1 MFIIFQ
7 TKPDGLCLVRAIL
20 SQVVHHREMYPPDM
34 CLRQIALQLV
44 REPYKY
50 YKYVEQELLETGE
63 SYDSYCYN
71 IFHNQVWGDDL
82 IAAVLGDMWNLAISI
97 VTPVLLHPLH
107 LFHMKKEPDVV
118 IVANGGSWMSREK

>member
-1 MFIIFQ
+1 M
-7 TKPDGLCLVRAIL
+7 RAIL
-20 SQVVHHREMYPPDM
+20 SQVVHHHEMYPPDM

-44 REPYKY
+44 QEPYKY

-97 VTPVLLHPLH
+97 VTPVLLNPLH

-118 IVANGGSWMSREK
+118 IVANGGSWMSGEK